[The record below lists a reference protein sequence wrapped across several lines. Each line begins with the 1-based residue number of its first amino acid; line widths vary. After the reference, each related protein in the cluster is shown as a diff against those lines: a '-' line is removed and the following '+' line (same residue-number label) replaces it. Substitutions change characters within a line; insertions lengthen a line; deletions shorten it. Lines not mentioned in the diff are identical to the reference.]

1 MVLAYGKF
9 QAYIRDLEEK
19 VKSFNED
26 SLTTSGSMS
35 DLKRELETAQRGL
48 SQDTILDVDS
58 SLATSLFG
66 AIRNSVSPAIR
77 YTGHDIP
84 ASASVANNPK
94 SAISAT
100 LKQIASLIRDPQDA
114 SYVSLNSMDGDDFQA
129 LTSDNGADAAKTSK
143 DTSRVLGAV
152 TALKTNV
159 THSLRSGVTK
169 TKKDATR
176 PKYVGG
182 IALKKTM
189 PHKVRR
195 QSRKPFVPLVFSKS
209 RISVKRNSLPAPAQD
224 LEIGLP
230 FNARKVVG
238 TSSHLGGPTMEA
250 LKGDE
255 AFDIGASDLS
265 SAFPV
270 LTPVNSLDV

>member
-1 MVLAYGKF
+1 MVEENE
-9 QAYIRDLEEK
+9 RDA
-19 VKSFNED
+19 
-26 SLTTSGSMS
+26 TH
-35 DLKRELETAQRGL
+35 DLKRELETAQRDL
-48 SQDTILDVDS
+48 SQGTILDVDS
-58 SLATSLFG
+58 SLATSFFG
-66 AIRNSVSPAIR
+66 AIRNSVSPTIR
-77 YTGHDIP
+77 HAAHDIS
-84 ASASVANNPK
+84 ASASVVNNPK

-114 SYVSLNSMDGDDFQA
+114 SYVSLNSMDGDDFEA
-129 LTSDNGADAAKTSK
+129 VLSDNGTTDAAKPSK

-159 THSLRSGVTK
+159 AHSLRNGVTK
-169 TKKDATR
+169 TKKDATQ

-209 RISVKRNSLPAPAQD
+209 RVSMKRKGLPTPAQD

-230 FNARKVVG
+230 FNARKVAG
-238 TSSHLGGPTMEA
+238 TSSHLGDPTMEA

-255 AFDIGASDLS
+255 AFGIGISDLS

-270 LTPVNSLDV
+270 LTPVNSLEA